1 MKTFAIAMSLALVL
15 GLVSLSVAM
24 HLTTARAATAD
35 NGSFSGEIMDGACA
49 GMGSHD
55 AMMKKE
61 GAKTAKACSLKC
73 VKAGSKLVLY
83 DASKTMTYQLDDQT
97 KAKKFAGQKVMVMGT
112 YDDGNKT
119 IHVASIS
126 AGAM

>member
-1 MKTFAIAMSLALVL
+1 MKKFAIAMSLALVL
-15 GLVSLSVAM
+15 GLVSLSATL

-35 NGSFSGEIMDGACA
+35 NASFSGEIMDSACA

-61 GAKTAKACSLKC
+61 GAKTAKACTLKC
-73 VKAGSKLVLY
+73 VKAGSKFVLY
-83 DASKTMTYQLDDQT
+83 DASKSMTYQLDDQA
-97 KAKKFAGQKVMVMGT
+97 KAKKFAGQKVTVMGT
-112 YDDGNKT
+112 YDDGSKT
-119 IHVASIS
+119 IHVASIG